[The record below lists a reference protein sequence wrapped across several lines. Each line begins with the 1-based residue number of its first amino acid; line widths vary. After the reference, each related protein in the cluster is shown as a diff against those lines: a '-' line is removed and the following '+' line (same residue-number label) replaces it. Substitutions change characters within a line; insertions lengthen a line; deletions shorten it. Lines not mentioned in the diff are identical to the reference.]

1 MRGFRESLM
10 QKVSELAEQLEERL
24 FHLYGFHNELIQER
38 LQAVAEVME
47 RVEEVQAELRHVC
60 CTVEAAYRDLLLQP
74 ELSMNPSTPRDPPGP
89 PPRRT
94 LVGVDGLE
102 VHEVPDDVE
111 LVADPVAPQHVPRVP
126 RDAQRLPARVPL
138 QHRHHLGGS
147 PAGTRTG
154 TH

>member
-1 MRGFRESLM
+1 MSPPARSRTGRARSRRWAPASSRYFASLDATVEGLQQKVRDLIGRINEGREEDHRVLRGFRESLM

-74 ELSMNPSTPRDPPGP
+74 E
-89 PPRRT
+89 
-94 LVGVDGLE
+94 
-102 VHEVPDDVE
+102 
-111 LVADPVAPQHVPRVP
+111 A
-126 RDAQRLPARVPL
+126 
-138 QHRHHLGGS
+138 
-147 PAGTRTG
+147 
-154 TH
+154 